1 MGGNVVV
8 DMMEQNTYSLKGHTN
23 TADSLTFNPV
33 NPTQVLTAGCG
44 IRVFNLPSEKHICF
58 VTRYLDGLIQT
69 VRESEEVRFFFR
81 IDVIWIHGDVLTSQ
95 Q

>member
-8 DMMEQNTYSLKGHTN
+8 DMMEQTTYSLKGHTN

-44 IRVFNLPSEKHICF
+44 IRVFNLPSEKHIF

-69 VRESEEVRFFFR
+69 VRESEEVRLLF
-81 IDVIWIHGDVLTSQ
+81 IDVIWVHGDVLTSQ
-95 Q
+95 K